1 MRINYPRNT
10 DRGTS
15 SVWARVAV
23 PLILAASFAS
33 SQAAGQ
39 QLDITGIV
47 RAANSQLPLENAHV
61 FVASSTIGT
70 ATDANGNFRLEDVPP
85 GPHRLFVSMLGY
97 ESAQRDTLLRGSGTH
112 TFSFDLIPAVFGLEE
127 IVVSAREARRW
138 QRRLLK
144 FTRLFLGETPNS
156 ALAEIKN
163 PEVLSFT
170 SSWGR
175 FSATASR
182 PLVINNLALGYRI
195 EYYLKEFF
203 YYGNVIKY
211 DGEPLFTEL
220 EPQDAEQSALW
231 EANRIKA
238 FNGSLRHYLLSLM
251 DGVSEA
257 EGFATYR
264 RTSLDRQSPSFT
276 ADTEILLRSGPS
288 PDEMELAFHG
298 FLEVVYARELEDAA
312 FHRWQR
318 RTGRIQEQRSF
329 LELNTG
335 PTLVDRSGEVIDP
348 YGVTVY
354 GYYAFERIA
363 DEVPKDYRPPAWT
376 Q

>member
-1 MRINYPRNT
+1 MRRAALPLLLVAT
-10 DRGTS
+10 
-15 SVWARVAV
+15 VAV
-23 PLILAASFAS
+23 
-33 SQAAGQ
+33 QAAGQ
-39 QLDITGIV
+39 PLDVTGVV
-47 RAANSQLPLENAHV
+47 RAADSRLPLENAHV
-61 FVASSTIGT
+61 FIASSTIGT
-70 ATDANGNFRLEDVPP
+70 ATDASGNFRLEDVPP

-97 ESAQRDTLLRGSGTH
+97 EAAQTDTLLRGSGTLA
-112 TFSFDLIPAVFGLEE
+112 FSFDLNPVVIELEE
-127 IVVSAREARRW
+127 IVVNAREARRW

-156 ALAEIKN
+156 ALAEITN
-163 PEVLSFT
+163 PEVLTFT

-175 FSATASR
+175 FSASASR
-182 PLVINNLALGYRI
+182 PLVIENRALGYRI

-220 EPQDAEQSALW
+220 EPQSAEQAALW
-231 EANRIKA
+231 EANRIRA
-238 FNGSLRHYLLSLM
+238 FNGSLRHFLLSLM
-251 DGVSEA
+251 EGVSEA

-264 RTSLDRQSPSFT
+264 RYSLERQSPAVAAET
-276 ADTEILLRSGPS
+276 AALLRSGPT
-288 PDEMELAFHG
+288 PDEMELVFHG
-298 FLEVVYARELEDAA
+298 FLEVVYTRELEDAA

-318 RTGRIQEQRSF
+318 RTGRVQEQRSF
-329 LELNTG
+329 LELTTG

-376 Q
+376 R